1 MKTQDEDKHR
11 EKILLLLRE
20 IRQEKGI
27 RQVDMAERLGVPQS
41 FVSKY
46 ESGTRRLDIIE
57 LRHICQ
63 ALEISLQD
71 FIQKMEEMLNEAE

>member
-1 MKTQDEDKHR
+1 MKTQEEAKHR

-27 RQVDMAERLGVPQS
+27 RQVDMAEQLGVPQS

-63 ALEISLQD
+63 VLGISLQD

>member
-1 MKTQDEDKHR
+1 MKTQDEAKHR
-11 EKILLLLRE
+11 DKILLLLRE

-27 RQVDMAERLGVPQS
+27 RQVDMAEQLGVPQS

-63 ALEISLQD
+63 VLGISLQD